1 MMRCGIWLVALRGRG
16 QAKENIAVSTDG
28 LVPIKRITNWELYLF
43 HDYERFKEF
52 SFFFFFISSI
62 FFLGISRY
70 REAGLVLKQGGYIYR
85 KANTERE
92 KKKKRSKREKF
103 VSFSFGVVG
112 EFTSMICLLFF
123 YLLVICCLFLL
134 LP

>member
-1 MMRCGIWLVALRGRG
+1 M
-16 QAKENIAVSTDG
+16 
-28 LVPIKRITNWELYLF
+28 
-43 HDYERFKEF
+43 
-52 SFFFFFISSI
+52 
-62 FFLGISRY
+62 
-70 REAGLVLKQGGYIYR
+70 LKQGGYIYR

-134 LP
+134 LS